1 MYEDFLRTILRIQ
14 VVTQPVPQSTS
25 EEDPAELRGAQY
37 SGPTEVDGDQGSPS
51 ARLVQNPAAPQGQAA
66 ANGTSGEKP
75 QTYRKSDDSDPY
87 VGVGRNELC
96 PCGSGKKFKN
106 CHGRNR

>member
-1 MYEDFLRTILRIQ
+1 MPERLIASQPKTTPSRVPARVPVRIA
-14 VVTQPVPQSTS
+14 S
-25 EEDPAELRGAQY
+25 
-37 SGPTEVDGDQGSPS
+37 
-51 ARLVQNPAAPQGQAA
+51 
-66 ANGTSGEKP
+66 SGEKP